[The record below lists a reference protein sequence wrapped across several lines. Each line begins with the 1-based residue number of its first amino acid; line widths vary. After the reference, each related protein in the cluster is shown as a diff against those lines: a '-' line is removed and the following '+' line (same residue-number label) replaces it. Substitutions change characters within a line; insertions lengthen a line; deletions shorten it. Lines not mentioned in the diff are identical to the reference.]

1 MLALRRS
8 SIDGD
13 QKRIYVAQTCKDGK
27 LDSAKTESSEASVK
41 ITDEDL
47 ANLASWRRTRS
58 HAGPDDFIF
67 ENSTG
72 TGPVCRRNVLKRTLR
87 PAAKRV
93 GIDYISWH
101 LLRKWLGTKLKNRGV
116 PITETQMRLRHADM
130 KTTRIYYIQT
140 EDEVE
145 RETARIASAL
155 VTLPP
160 TERAFSP
167 LETKRGPR
175 VIQTRSTTEVLSN
188 GAQMEP
194 VPEGEKG
201 SC

>member
-1 MLALRRS
+1 M
-8 SIDGD
+8 
-13 QKRIYVAQTCKDGK
+13 
-27 LDSAKTESSEASVK
+27 
-41 ITDEDL
+41 
-47 ANLASWRRTRS
+47 
-58 HAGPDDFIF
+58 
-67 ENSTG
+67 
-72 TGPVCRRNVLKRTLR
+72 
-87 PAAKRV
+87 

-116 PITETQMRLRHADM
+116 PITETQMRLRHADV